1 MPLDEVKQSA
11 DKRDSG
17 TESETHFIRYTV
29 NADMSISHGSIPKC
43 LNETSCQS

>member
-29 NADMSISHGSIPKC
+29 NADIYADISAMAAF
-43 LNETSCQS
+43 QSV